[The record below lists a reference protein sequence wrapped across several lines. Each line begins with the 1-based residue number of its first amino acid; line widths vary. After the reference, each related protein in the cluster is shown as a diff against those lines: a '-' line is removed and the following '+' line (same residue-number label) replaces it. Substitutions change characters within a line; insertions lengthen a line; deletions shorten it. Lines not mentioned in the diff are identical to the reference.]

1 MQNIPRN
8 VNFPSFLCL
17 SSWFSTTSLAVIM
30 SVWYQNV
37 PLVIGK
43 LVGRFRIIFKDD
55 RGSLEQDPSNRAI
68 LAASQYLGL
77 TKTFTVGFKHLGFKK
92 FQCLTLSTFNGE
104 AEEV

>member
-68 LAASQYLGL
+68 LAESQYLGL
-77 TKTFTVGFKHLGFKK
+77 TKTFTVGFKHLGFQK

>member
-43 LVGRFRIIFKDD
+43 LVGRFIIKFKDD
-55 RGSLEQDPSNRAI
+55 RGSLEQDFSNQSI
-68 LAASQYLGL
+68 LAESQYLGL